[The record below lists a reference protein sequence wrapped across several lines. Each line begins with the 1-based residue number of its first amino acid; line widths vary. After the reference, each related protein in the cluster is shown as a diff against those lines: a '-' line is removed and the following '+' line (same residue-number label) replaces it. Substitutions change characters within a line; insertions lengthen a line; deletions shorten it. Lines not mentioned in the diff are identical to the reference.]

1 MPASISELLARQSV
15 VPMQSTIPPKMTIAQ
30 WRRRRRSS
38 RREPERRYTAPHSPP
53 AASRLQSLR
62 APSCDHLCETTTRY
76 DPDLRLLTFLLI
88 CPVCGTGKVMET
100 QRYEPRFEPTPV
112 SGLAEASVGASVH
125 QLPGRTRKRPMRRA
139 A

>member
-15 VPMQSTIPPKMTIAQ
+15 VPMESTIPPEMTIAQ
-30 WRRRRRSS
+30 WRRRRR
-38 RREPERRYTAPHSPP
+38 
-53 AASRLQSLR
+53 SLR

-88 CPVCGTGKVMET
+88 CPVCGTAKVMES
-100 QRYEPRFEPTPV
+100 QRYEPRFERTPV

-125 QLPGRTRKRPMRRA
+125 QLPGRTRERPMRRA

>member
-1 MPASISELLARQSV
+1 MPASISQLLARQSV
-15 VPMQSTIPPKMTIAQ
+15 VPMESTIPPEMTIAQ

-38 RREPERRYTAPHSPP
+38 RRESERRYTAQHSP
-53 AASRLQSLR
+53 AASRLQALR

-76 DPDLRLLTFLLI
+76 DPALRLLTFLLI
-88 CPVCGTGKVMET
+88 CPVCATGKVVET